1 MREARGTLGAAFL
14 GDNSRWENGLTKGRH
29 CEAWWLPES
38 SPRPLPPP
46 KGASPVFTSYKC
58 QVLFEMG
65 RLIHVPWRL
74 SAAKKQYGK
83 GQGTEQPGAESRV
96 GCEAVL

>member
-1 MREARGTLGAAFL
+1 MREARGILGAAFL
-14 GDNSRWENGLTKGRH
+14 GDNSRWENGLTKGRP
-29 CEAWWLPES
+29 CGAWWLPES

-65 RLIHVPWRL
+65 GLIHVPCRL
-74 SAAKKQYGK
+74 SAARKQYGK
-83 GQGTEQPGAESRV
+83 GQGTEQAWGRV
-96 GCEAVL
+96 QGGV